1 MNENSNC
8 KINFSV
14 LSNEMEDVKSKI
26 VSLLAKDSLLMANI
40 TSLTAQ
46 NSALETKLSELEAQL
61 KAKVKFNLDWR
72 NRF

>member
-40 TSLTAQ
+40 TSITAQ
-46 NSALETKLSELEAQL
+46 NSALETKLSELESQL
-61 KAKVKFNLDWR
+61 KAKVKLNKF
-72 NRF
+72 

>member
-40 TSLTAQ
+40 TYLTAQ
-46 NSALETKLSELEAQL
+46 NSALETKLSECESQL
-61 KAKVKFNLDWR
+61 KAKVELNKF
-72 NRF
+72 